1 MGIRIH
7 PLNLSEIDCIR
18 EWFNSPQVLLIN
30 MRRKHIS
37 VLLLVIL
44 FPMSGCIGNTDVE
57 TSEGDDVVLGESLDD
72 WPTYYVPA
80 ASDLPTCDSS
90 TSGRLYYVEAETNF
104 QACMSTGW
112 EVVDIGGS
120 NSNIVLNQP
129 PVVSARVW
137 STSGGEAYGYL
148 VDDGDGTMSIAFMMD
163 WFAYDVDGTVTS
175 VGIDQDMDGVVDIT
189 LPSNSGAIDS
199 QSSIQLANGEILNG
213 AFVAPLE
220 VGTSFSR
227 ITDFS
232 WSEEAPVIA
241 CGLIIQKSF
250 FVIAS
255 DDSGASTTIPI
266 VAPLTLGE
274 AYRPVDSIRIQEEL
288 YQALS
293 IPQSE
298 LDWLTGQGSSTCP
311 VGITFTAVDHPDSI
325 TSQYGENIATITI
338 SNTADWS
345 HWNDNTD
352 WGENWYVSAHCVNN
366 NGERTFIEGGTTF
379 NGQDEDAPQDGDTI
393 SIVDNEYGNCD
404 SSHSQLKLSIRFS
417 SESDP
422 VNLLIPIS

>member
-1 MGIRIH
+1 MKRI
-7 PLNLSEIDCIR
+7 
-18 EWFNSPQVLLIN
+18 
-30 MRRKHIS
+30 KT
-37 VLLLVIL
+37 LLLALIMTTMTL
-44 FPMSGCIGNTDVE
+44 SGCVGNSDVE
-57 TSEGDDVVLGESLDD
+57 TSEGDDVELGESPDD
-72 WPTYYVPA
+72 WPTYYVQ
-80 ASDLPTCDSS
+80 SSGDLPTCDSS
-90 TSGRLYYVEAETNF
+90 TLGRLYYVEDDVNF

-137 STSGGEAYGYL
+137 STSGGEEYGYL
-148 VDDGDGTMSIAFMMD
+148 VDDGDGSMSIAFMMD

-175 VGIDQDMDGVVDIT
+175 VGIDQNLDGVVDIT

-199 QSSIQLANGEILNG
+199 QSSIQLANGETLNG

-220 VGTSFSR
+220 VGTSYSR
-227 ITDFS
+227 ITNFE
-232 WSEEAPVIA
+232 WSEEDPVVA

-250 FVIAS
+250 FVIAT

-274 AYRPVDSIRIQEEL
+274 SYRPVDSIKIQEAL

-293 IPQSE
+293 IPQAD

-311 VGITFTAVDHPDSI
+311 VGITFSAADHPDTI
-325 TSQYGENIATITI
+325 TSQGGDNIATITI

-352 WGENWYVSAHCVNN
+352 WGENWYVSTYCIDS
-366 NGERTFIEGGTTF
+366 NGERTFIEAGATF
-379 NGQDEDAPQDGDTI
+379 NGADEDSPQDGDTI
-393 SIVDNEYGNCD
+393 SIVDHSNGNCD
-404 SSHSQLKLSIRFS
+404 SSHSHLQLIITYS
-417 SESDP
+417 SESEP
-422 VNLLIPIS
+422 ITLVIPIS

>member
-1 MGIRIH
+1 
-7 PLNLSEIDCIR
+7 
-18 EWFNSPQVLLIN
+18 
-30 MRRKHIS
+30 MRRKHIF

-44 FPMSGCIGNTDVE
+44 FPMSGCIGNSDVE
-57 TSEGDDVVLGESLDD
+57 TSEGDDVELGELTDD
-72 WPTYYVPA
+72 WPTYYVQ
-80 ASDLPTCDSS
+80 SSGDLPTCDSS
-90 TSGRLYYVEAETNF
+90 TLGRLYYVEDDVNF

-129 PVVSARVW
+129 PVLSARVW
-137 STSGGEAYGYL
+137 STSGGEEYGYL
-148 VDDGDGTMSIAFMMD
+148 VDDGDGTMSIAFYLD
-163 WFAYDVDGTVTS
+163 WFAHDVDGTVTS

-199 QSSIQLANGEILNG
+199 QSSIQLANGETLNG

-220 VGTSFSR
+220 VGTSYSR
-227 ITDFS
+227 ITNFPED
-232 WSEEAPVIA
+232 EGPHLVE

-255 DDSGASTTIPI
+255 DDSGTSTTIPI

-274 AYRPVDSIRIQEEL
+274 GYDPVDGLEIQEEL

-293 IPQSE
+293 VPQSD

-311 VGITFTAVDHPDSI
+311 TGVTFTAVDHPDPL
-325 TSQYGENIATITI
+325 TSQDGDNIATITI

-352 WGENWYVSAHCVNN
+352 WGENWYVSAYCLGS
-366 NGERTFIEGGTTF
+366 NGGRTFIEGGTTF
-379 NGQDEDAPQDGDTI
+379 NGQDEDSPQDGDTI
-393 SIVDNEYGNCD
+393 SIVDTEYGNCD
-404 SSHSQLKLSIRFS
+404 STHSHLELFIRISNHRESIHL
-417 SESDP
+417 
-422 VNLLIPIS
+422 VIPIS

>member
-1 MGIRIH
+1 
-7 PLNLSEIDCIR
+7 
-18 EWFNSPQVLLIN
+18 
-30 MRRKHIS
+30 MRREHIF

-90 TSGRLYYVEAETNF
+90 TLGRLYYVEAETNF

-129 PVVSARVW
+129 PVLSARVW
-137 STSGGEAYGYL
+137 STSGGEEYGYL
-148 VDDGDGTMSIAFMMD
+148 VDDGDGTMSIAFYLD
-163 WFAYDVDGTVTS
+163 WFAHDVDGTVTS

-199 QSSIQLANGEILNG
+199 QSSIQLANGETLNG

-220 VGTSFSR
+220 VGTSYSR
-227 ITDFS
+227 ITNFE
-232 WSEEAPVIA
+232 WSEEDPVVA
-241 CGLIIQKSF
+241 CGLIIQKSL
-250 FVIAS
+250 FVIAT
-255 DDSGASTTIPI
+255 DDSGASTIFPI
-266 VAPLTLGE
+266 VAPLSLNAEGGYK
-274 AYRPVDSIRIQEEL
+274 AVDSMEIQETL
-288 YQALS
+288 YQSLS
-293 IPQSE
+293 IPQTD

-311 VGITFTAVDHPDSI
+311 TGVTFTAVDHPDPI
-325 TSQYGENIATITI
+325 TSQSGDNIATITI

-345 HWNDNTD
+345 HWNDNSD
-352 WGENWYVSAHCVNN
+352 WEQTWYVSAYCLNDDD
-366 NGERTFIEGGTTF
+366 ERIFIEDGLTFI
-379 NGQDEDAPQDGDTI
+379 GQDEDSPQDGDTI
-393 SIVDNEYGNCD
+393 SIVDTTYDNCD
-404 SSHSQLKLSIRFS
+404 SSHDRLELIIRIDQHREPITF
-417 SESDP
+417 
-422 VNLLIPIS
+422 VIPIS

>member
-1 MGIRIH
+1 MYCLGDFQLMKRI
-7 PLNLSEIDCIR
+7 
-18 EWFNSPQVLLIN
+18 
-30 MRRKHIS
+30 KT
-37 VLLLVIL
+37 LLLALIMTTMTL
-44 FPMSGCIGNTDVE
+44 SGCIGNSDVE
-57 TSEGDDVVLGESLDD
+57 TSEGDDVELGESTDD
-72 WPTYYVPA
+72 WPTYYVQ
-80 ASDLPTCDSS
+80 SSGDLPTCDSS
-90 TSGRLYYVEAETNF
+90 TLGRLYYVEDDVNF

-137 STSGGEAYGYL
+137 STGDAYGYL
-148 VDDGDGTMSIAFMMD
+148 VDDGDGTMSIAFYLD

-199 QSSIQLANGEILNG
+199 LSSIQLANGETLNG

-227 ITDFS
+227 ITDFMEN
-232 WSEEAPVIA
+232 EEAPIVG

-274 AYRPVDSIRIQEEL
+274 GYDPVDGFEIQEDL

-293 IPQSE
+293 IPQSD

-311 VGITFTAVDHPDSI
+311 TGVTFTAVDHPDSI
-325 TSQYGENIATITI
+325 TSQGGDNIATITI

-345 HWNDNTD
+345 HWNDDTD
-352 WGENWYVSAHCVNN
+352 WGENWYVSAYCLDS

-379 NGQDEDAPQDGDTI
+379 NGQDEDSPQDGDTI
-393 SIVDNEYGNCD
+393 SIVDNNWGNCD
-404 SSHSQLKLSIRFS
+404 STHSHLELFIRISNQRESIHL
-417 SESDP
+417 
-422 VNLLIPIS
+422 VIPIS

>member
-1 MGIRIH
+1 
-7 PLNLSEIDCIR
+7 
-18 EWFNSPQVLLIN
+18 
-30 MRRKHIS
+30 MRKES
-37 VLLLVIL
+37 VMMLLLVIL
-44 FPMSGCIGNTDVE
+44 FPISGCLGNANVE
-57 TSEGDDVVLGESLDD
+57 TSEGDEVVLGEPLDD

-90 TSGRLYYVEAETNF
+90 TLGRLYYVEADTNF
-104 QACMSTGW
+104 QACTSTGW
-112 EVVDIGGS
+112 EVVDVGGS

-129 PVVSARVW
+129 PVLSATVW

-148 VDDGDGTMSIAFMMD
+148 VDDGDGTMSIAFYLD
-163 WFAYDVDGTVTS
+163 WFAHDVDGTVTS

-199 QSSIQLANGEILNG
+199 QSTIQLANGETLNG

-220 VGTSFSR
+220 VGTSYSR
-227 ITDFS
+227 ITNFE
-232 WSEEAPVIA
+232 WSEEDPVVA

-274 AYRPVDSIRIQEEL
+274 YYRPVDSIKVQEAL

-293 IPQSE
+293 IPQAD

-311 VGITFTAVDHPDSI
+311 TGVTFTAVDHPDPI
-325 TSQYGENIATITI
+325 TSQSGDNIATITI

-345 HWNDNTD
+345 HWNDNSD
-352 WGENWYVSAHCVNN
+352 WEQTWYVSAYCLNDDD
-366 NGERTFIEGGTTF
+366 ERIFVEDGLTFI
-379 NGQDEDAPQDGDTI
+379 GQDEDSPQDGDTI
-393 SIVDNEYGNCD
+393 SIVDTTYDNCD
-404 SSHSQLKLSIRFS
+404 SSHDRLELIIRIDQHR
-417 SESDP
+417 EP
-422 VNLLIPIS
+422 ITLVIPIS

>member
-1 MGIRIH
+1 MA
-7 PLNLSEIDCIR
+7 D
-18 EWFNSPQVLLIN
+18 
-30 MRRKHIS
+30 MRKEH
-37 VLLLVIL
+37 VFMLLLVIL
-44 FPMSGCIGNTDVE
+44 FPMSGCVGNTDIE
-57 TSEGDDVVLGESLDD
+57 TSEGDDVVLGESTDD
-72 WPTYYVPA
+72 WPTYYVQ
-80 ASDLPTCDSS
+80 SSGDLPTCDSS
-90 TSGRLYYVEAETNF
+90 TLGRLYYVEDDVNF

-120 NSNIVLNQP
+120 NSNIILNQP

-137 STSGGEAYGYL
+137 SSGEAYGYL
-148 VDDGDGTMSIAFMMD
+148 VDDGDGTMSIAFYLD

-199 QSSIQLANGEILNG
+199 QSSIQLANGETLNG

-227 ITDFS
+227 ITDFMEN
-232 WSEEAPVIA
+232 EEAPIVE

-274 AYRPVDSIRIQEEL
+274 GYDPVDGFEIQEDL

-293 IPQSE
+293 IPQSD

-311 VGITFTAVDHPDSI
+311 TGVTFTAVDHPDPL
-325 TSQYGENIATITI
+325 TSQDGDNIATITI

-345 HWNDNTD
+345 HWNDDTD
-352 WGENWYVSAHCVNN
+352 WGENWYVSAYCLDS
-366 NGERTFIEGGTTF
+366 NGERTFIEAGTTF
-379 NGQDEDAPQDGDTI
+379 NGQDEDSPQDGDTI
-393 SIVDNEYGNCD
+393 SIVDNSWGNCD
-404 SSHSQLKLSIRFS
+404 STHSHLELFIRISNQRESIHL
-417 SESDP
+417 
-422 VNLLIPIS
+422 VIPIS

>member
-1 MGIRIH
+1 MKRIKT
-7 PLNLSEIDCIR
+7 
-18 EWFNSPQVLLIN
+18 LILALI
-30 MRRKHIS
+30 MTTMT
-37 VLLLVIL
+37 L
-44 FPMSGCIGNTDVE
+44 SGCIGNSDVE
-57 TSEGDDVVLGESLDD
+57 TSEGDDVELGESTDD
-72 WPTYYVPA
+72 WPTYYVQ
-80 ASDLPTCDSS
+80 SSGDLPTCDSS
-90 TSGRLYYVEAETNF
+90 TLGRLYYVEDDVNF

-137 STSGGEAYGYL
+137 STSGGEEYGYL

-175 VGIDQDMDGVVDIT
+175 VGIDQDLDGVVDIT

-199 QSSIQLANGEILNG
+199 QSSIQLANGETLNG

-220 VGTSFSR
+220 VGTSYSR
-227 ITDFS
+227 ITNFE
-232 WSEEAPVIA
+232 WSEEDPVVA

-274 AYRPVDSIRIQEEL
+274 SYRPVDSIKIQEAL

-293 IPQSE
+293 IPQAD
-298 LDWLTGQGSSTCP
+298 LDWLSGQGSSTCP
-311 VGITFTAVDHPDSI
+311 VGITFTAVDHPDSL
-325 TSQYGENIATITI
+325 TSQDGDNIATITI

-352 WGENWYVSAHCVNN
+352 WGENWYVSAYCLDS
-366 NGERTFIEGGTTF
+366 NGQRTFIEGGTTF
-379 NGQDEDAPQDGDTI
+379 NGQDEDSPQDGDTI
-393 SIVDNEYGNCD
+393 SIVDNTWGNCD
-404 SSHSQLKLSIRFS
+404 SSHSHLQLYIWYS
-417 SESDP
+417 SESEP
-422 VNLLIPIS
+422 ITLVIPIS

>member
-1 MGIRIH
+1 MRTDQI
-7 PLNLSEIDCIR
+7 
-18 EWFNSPQVLLIN
+18 FVFLLMI
-30 MRRKHIS
+30 
-37 VLLLVIL
+37 LL
-44 FPMSGCIGNTDVE
+44 PMSGCLGNADVE
-57 TSEGDDVVLGESLDD
+57 TSEGDDVVIGESLDD

-90 TSGRLYYVEAETNF
+90 TLGRLYYVEADTNF

-120 NSNIVLNQP
+120 NSNIILNQP

-199 QSSIQLANGEILNG
+199 QSSIQLANGETLNG
-213 AFVAPLE
+213 AFLAPLE
-220 VGTSFSR
+220 VGTSYSR
-227 ITDFS
+227 ITDFMV
-232 WSEEAPVIA
+232 SEESPMVE

-274 AYRPVDSIRIQEEL
+274 AYYPVDGLEIQEEL

-293 IPQSE
+293 VPQTDM
-298 LDWLTGQGSSTCP
+298 DWLTGQGSSTCP
-311 VGITFTAVDHPDSI
+311 TGITFTAVDHPDSI
-325 TSQYGENIATITI
+325 TSQDGDNIATITI

-345 HWNDNTD
+345 HWNDDTD
-352 WGENWYVSAHCVNN
+352 WGENWYVSAYCLDS
-366 NGERTFIEGGTTF
+366 NGERTFIEAGTIF
-379 NGQDEDAPQDGDTI
+379 NGQDEDSPQDGDTI
-393 SIVDNEYGNCD
+393 SIVDNSWGNCD
-404 SSHSQLKLSIRFS
+404 STHSHLELFIRISNQRESI
-417 SESDP
+417 
-422 VNLLIPIS
+422 NLVIPIS

>member
-1 MGIRIH
+1 MRTDQI
-7 PLNLSEIDCIR
+7 
-18 EWFNSPQVLLIN
+18 FVFLLMI
-30 MRRKHIS
+30 
-37 VLLLVIL
+37 LL
-44 FPMSGCIGNTDVE
+44 PMSGCLGNADVE
-57 TSEGDDVVLGESLDD
+57 TSEGDDIVIGESLDD

-90 TSGRLYYVEAETNF
+90 TLGRLYYVEADTNF

-120 NSNIVLNQP
+120 NSNIILNQP
-129 PVVSARVW
+129 PIVSARVW
-137 STSGGEAYGYL
+137 STGEAYGYL
-148 VDDGDGTMSIAFMMD
+148 VDDGDGTMSIAFYLD

-199 QSSIQLANGEILNG
+199 QSSIQLANGETLNG

-227 ITDFS
+227 ITDFMEN
-232 WSEEAPVIA
+232 EETPMVD

-274 AYRPVDSIRIQEEL
+274 GYDPVDGFEIQEDL

-293 IPQSE
+293 IPQSD

-311 VGITFTAVDHPDSI
+311 TGVTFTAVDHPDSI
-325 TSQYGENIATITI
+325 TSQGGDNIATITI
-338 SNTADWS
+338 SNTTDWS
-345 HWNDNTD
+345 HWNANTD
-352 WGENWYVSAHCVNN
+352 WGENWYVSAYCLDS
-366 NGERTFIEGGTTF
+366 NGERTFIEAGATF
-379 NGQDEDAPQDGDTI
+379 NGVNEDSPQDGETI
-393 SIVDNEYGNCD
+393 SIVDHNNGNCD
-404 SSHSQLKLSIRFS
+404 STHSHLELFIWIDSNHREPIHL
-417 SESDP
+417 
-422 VNLLIPIS
+422 VIPIS

>member
-1 MGIRIH
+1 
-7 PLNLSEIDCIR
+7 
-18 EWFNSPQVLLIN
+18 
-30 MRRKHIS
+30 MRRKHIF

-44 FPMSGCIGNTDVE
+44 FPMSGCIGNSDVE
-57 TSEGDDVVLGESLDD
+57 TSEGDDVELGELTDD
-72 WPTYYVPA
+72 WPTYYVQ
-80 ASDLPTCDSS
+80 SSGDLPTCDSS
-90 TSGRLYYVEAETNF
+90 TLGRLYYVEDDVNF

-137 STSGGEAYGYL
+137 SASGGEAYGYL
-148 VDDGDGTMSIAFMMD
+148 VDDGDGTMSIAFYLD
-163 WFAYDVDGTVTS
+163 WFAHDVDGTVTS

-199 QSSIQLANGEILNG
+199 QSSIQLANGETLNG

-220 VGTSFSR
+220 VGTSYSR
-227 ITDFS
+227 ITDFM
-232 WSEEAPVIA
+232 EDEAPMVE

-255 DDSGASTTIPI
+255 DDSGTSTTIPI

-274 AYRPVDSIRIQEEL
+274 GYDPVDGLEIQEEL

-293 IPQSE
+293 VPQSD

-311 VGITFTAVDHPDSI
+311 TGVTFTAVDHPDPL
-325 TSQYGENIATITI
+325 TSQDGDNIATITI

-352 WGENWYVSAHCVNN
+352 WGENWYVSAYCL
-366 NGERTFIEGGTTF
+366 GSDGGRTFIEGGTTF
-379 NGQDEDAPQDGDTI
+379 NGQDEDSPQDGDTI
-393 SIVDNEYGNCD
+393 SIVDNEYGHCD
-404 SSHSQLKLSIRFS
+404 STHSHLELFIRISNQRESIHL
-417 SESDP
+417 
-422 VNLLIPIS
+422 VIPIS

>member
-1 MGIRIH
+1 
-7 PLNLSEIDCIR
+7 
-18 EWFNSPQVLLIN
+18 
-30 MRRKHIS
+30 MRNDQFF
-37 VLLLVIL
+37 VFLLVIML
-44 FPMSGCIGNTDVE
+44 PMSGCLGNADVE
-57 TSEGDDVVLGESLDD
+57 TSEGDDVVIGESLDD

-90 TSGRLYYVEAETNF
+90 TLGRLYYVEADTNF

-120 NSNIVLNQP
+120 NSNIVLNAP
-129 PVVSARVW
+129 PVLSAKVW
-137 STSGGEAYGYL
+137 STSGGEEYGYL
-148 VDDGDGTMSIAFMMD
+148 VDDGDGTMSIAFMME
-163 WFAYDVDGTVTS
+163 WFAYDVDGTITS

-189 LPSNSGAIDS
+189 LPSNSGAVDS
-199 QSSIQLANGEILNG
+199 QSSIQLANGETLNG

-220 VGTSFSR
+220 VGTSYSR
-227 ITDFS
+227 ITNFE

-266 VAPLTLGE
+266 VAPINLNIEGG
-274 AYRPVDSIRIQEEL
+274 YIPVDSIKIQEPL

-293 IPQSE
+293 IPQAD

-311 VGITFTAVDHPDSI
+311 VGITFTAVDHPDPI
-325 TSQYGENIATITI
+325 TSQGGDNVATITI

-352 WGENWYVSAHCVNN
+352 WGENWYVSSYCLDS
-366 NGERTFIEGGTTF
+366 NGQRTFIEAGETF
-379 NGQDEDAPQDGDTI
+379 NGLDPDSPQDGETI
-393 SIVDNEYGNCD
+393 SVVDHSNGNCD
-404 SSHSQLKLSIRFS
+404 SSHSHLQLYIWYS
-417 SESDP
+417 SESEP
-422 VNLLIPIS
+422 ISLVIPIS